1 MLKRPNPTL
10 QPKRFKSNDIKSL
23 VETIQSVSN
32 RSLLNEFGTV
42 SGSDTADPLMQPRKK
57 RPLGDLEIPGSDED
71 VEGTEG
77 TEDTGTSSSGFGS
90 GTATETPKLTGPQS
104 TALGGKSTG
113 FKTKTGSASG
123 FRLGSTSSDMDVVKS
138 SLGKESGKFSKP
150 GMDSEAGAFYQTE
163 LPAVVSAISGAGAAG
178 ARALGPLADII
189 GIAATGKLAP
199 GIADAGKVDSTKFLT
214 KKPKVSAPT
223 PTLR

>member
-10 QPKRFKSNDIKSL
+10 SPNRFKSSEIKNL
-23 VETIQSVSN
+23 FETIQNVSN

-42 SGSDTADPLMQPRKK
+42 SGSGTADPLMQPRKK
-57 RPLGDLEIPGSDED
+57 RSLGGLEIPGSDED

-77 TEDTGTSSSGFGS
+77 TGTSSSGFGS

-104 TALGGKSTG
+104 TALGGKSTR

-123 FRLGSTSSDMDVVKS
+123 FRLDSTSSDMGVVKS
-138 SLGKESGKFSKP
+138 SLGKESGKFSMP
-150 GMDSEAGAFYQTE
+150 GMDTEAGAFYQTI
-163 LPAVVSAISGAGAAG
+163 LPAAVSAISGAGAAG

-189 GIAATGKLAP
+189 GIAATGKVAP
-199 GIADAGKVDSTKFLT
+199 KIADAGKVDSDKFLT
-214 KKPKVSAPT
+214 KKPKVSAPI

>member
-23 VETIQSVSN
+23 VETIQNVSN

-42 SGSDTADPLMQPRKK
+42 SGSGTADPLMQPRKK
-57 RPLGDLEIPGSDED
+57 RSLGGLEIPGSDED

-77 TEDTGTSSSGFGS
+77 TETSSSGFGS

-104 TALGGKSTG
+104 TALGGKSTR

-123 FRLGSTSSDMDVVKS
+123 FRLDSTSSDMGVVKS
-138 SLGKESGKFSKP
+138 SLGKESGKFSMP
-150 GMDSEAGAFYQTE
+150 GMDTEAGAFYQTI
-163 LPAVVSAISGAGAAG
+163 LPAAVSAISGAGAAG

-189 GIAATGKLAP
+189 GIAATGKVAP
-199 GIADAGKVDSTKFLT
+199 KIADAGKVDSDKFLT
-214 KKPKVSAPT
+214 KKPKVSAPI

>member
-10 QPKRFKSNDIKSL
+10 QPKRFKSNDMKSL
-23 VETIQSVSN
+23 VETIQNVSN

-42 SGSDTADPLMQPRKK
+42 SGSGTADPLMQPRKK
-57 RPLGDLEIPGSDED
+57 RSLGGLEIPGSDED

-77 TEDTGTSSSGFGS
+77 TETSSSGFGS

-104 TALGGKSTG
+104 TALGGKSTR

-123 FRLGSTSSDMDVVKS
+123 FRLDSTSSDMGVVKS
-138 SLGKESGKFSKP
+138 SLGKESGKFSMP
-150 GMDSEAGAFYQTE
+150 GMDTEAGAFYQTI
-163 LPAVVSAISGAGAAG
+163 LPAAVSAISGAGAAG

-189 GIAATGKLAP
+189 GIAATGKVAP
-199 GIADAGKVDSTKFLT
+199 KIADAGKVDSDKFLT
-214 KKPKVSAPT
+214 KKPKVSAPI

>member
-23 VETIQSVSN
+23 VETIQNVSN

-42 SGSDTADPLMQPRKK
+42 SGSGTADPLMQPRKK

-77 TEDTGTSSSGFGS
+77 TGTSSSGFGS

-150 GMDSEAGAFYQTE
+150 GMDFEAGTFYQTT
-163 LPAVVSAISGAGAAG
+163 LPAAVSAVSGLGAAG

-189 GIAATGKLAP
+189 GIAATGKVAP
-199 GIADAGKVDSTKFLT
+199 KIADAGKVDSDKFLT
-214 KKPKVSAPT
+214 KKPKVSAPI

>member
-10 QPKRFKSNDIKSL
+10 QPKRFKSNDMKSL
-23 VETIQSVSN
+23 VETIQNVSN

-42 SGSDTADPLMQPRKK
+42 SGSGTADPLMQPRKK
-57 RPLGDLEIPGSDED
+57 RSLGGLEIPGSDED

-77 TEDTGTSSSGFGS
+77 TETSSSGFGS

-104 TALGGKSTG
+104 TALGGKSTR

-123 FRLGSTSSDMDVVKS
+123 FRLDSTSSDMGVVKS

-150 GMDSEAGAFYQTE
+150 GMDFEAGAFYQTT
-163 LPAVVSAISGAGAAG
+163 LPAAVSAISGLGAAG

-189 GIAATGKLAP
+189 GIAATGKVAP
-199 GIADAGKVDSTKFLT
+199 EIADAGKVDSDKFLT
-214 KKPKVSAPT
+214 KKPKVSAPI